1 LIFQGLYFAFWV
13 RLVRPLKLFLSWDF
27 FSVGPWKHWA
37 QILSRLWSF
46 QPKGFWSSS
55 ILSLSI
61 FLPTI
66 KRFYCWLHWLAG
78 KVLLPGIL
86 CDLSIS
92 RWHLDL
98 VVRFGRLVS
107 ARIGTFQKSFN
118 LISWFEG

>member
-1 LIFQGLYFAFWV
+1 MRFL
-13 RLVRPLKLFLSWDF
+13 PLSFVFLSILLPPSYR
-27 FSVGPWKHWA
+27 FS
-37 QILSRLWSF
+37 
-46 QPKGFWSSS
+46 
-55 ILSLSI
+55 SLIHS
-61 FLPTI
+61 
-66 KRFYCWLHWLAG
+66 LAG

-118 LISWFEG
+118 LISCLRVNGGELGGRLAFKTEHGAG